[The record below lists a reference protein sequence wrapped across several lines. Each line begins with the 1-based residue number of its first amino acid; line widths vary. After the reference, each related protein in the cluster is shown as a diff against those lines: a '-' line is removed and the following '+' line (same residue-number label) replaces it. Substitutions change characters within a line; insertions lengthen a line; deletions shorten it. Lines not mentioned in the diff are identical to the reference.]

1 VKKRDSYLN
10 ENTIRG
16 WQEALDGSPGRGP
29 LPRLVRPALL
39 MIDCQRLF
47 CDPESPAFIPA
58 WEEAGKNAGILVR
71 KFRKNRS
78 KIIWTRHISSDSDPG
93 RVIGHFGGRPIPK
106 ASPLSQYS
114 EGFGPIEGESEIIK
128 SSYSVWNG
136 TDLDTLISREE
147 VVVVAGVTAHRCI
160 LSTVSW
166 AACMERITVT
176 AMDAIAS
183 QNEDLHFS
191 TLMVL
196 ANGHAHTATTAE
208 IMDSMELSASGA
220 TP

>member
-1 VKKRDSYLN
+1 VKKRESYLN
-10 ENTIRG
+10 ENTIRE
-16 WQEALDGSPGRGP
+16 WLRDLDGSPGRSP
-29 LPRLVRPALL
+29 LPRLARPALV

-47 CDPESPAFIPA
+47 CDRKSPAFIPA
-58 WEEAGKNAGILVR
+58 WEEAGKRANILVEN
-71 KFRKNRS
+71 FRKNRS
-78 KIIWTRHISSDSDPG
+78 KIVWTRHISSDSDPG

-106 ASPLSQYS
+106 GSPLSEYS

-128 SSYSVWNG
+128 SSYSAWNG

-160 LSTVSW
+160 LTTVSW
-166 AACMERITVT
+166 AACMERIVVV

-183 QNEDLHFS
+183 QNDDLHYS

-208 IMDSMELSASGA
+208 IVNSMELSGSGVA
-220 TP
+220 P